1 LLPLRQLRVH
11 QRVQLMAAAS
21 LAFDGRNAQRDLL
34 WEHCRNNLGIARL
47 LLHEGRPEELVNTA
61 CRMAVETACRTALE
75 QAGLR
80 FDGDLESS
88 LRRLAA
94 PSDMWELQEAGRA
107 ARRLA
112 AAERA
117 VAWIAAFLRT
127 EAPDRTWGF

>member
-1 LLPLRQLRVH
+1 
-11 QRVQLMAAAS
+11 MAAAS
-21 LAFDGRNAQRDLL
+21 LPYDARTGHRDLL

-47 LLHEGRPEELVNTA
+47 LLHEGRPEDLVNTA

-94 PSDMWELQEAGRA
+94 PSDMWELQETGRA
-107 ARRLA
+107 GRRLA

-117 VAWIAAFLRT
+117 VAWIAAYLRT

>member
-1 LLPLRQLRVH
+1 
-11 QRVQLMAAAS
+11 MAAPS
-21 LAFDGRNAQRDLL
+21 LAFDAQAGQRDTL

-94 PSDMWELQEAGRA
+94 PSDMWELQETGRA

-117 VAWIAAFLRT
+117 VAWIAAYLRN
-127 EAPDRTWGF
+127 EAPERTWGF